1 MVSRDYTKEL
11 GLRSDEKII
20 PLSLAI
26 PLLVAIAVG
35 AWFGVAA
42 LRAGGQHEV
51 TPEQASAVT
60 PPAGSAVASR

>member
-11 GLRSDEKII
+11 GLRTDEKII
-20 PLSLAI
+20 PLPLAI

-35 AWFGVAA
+35 AWYGVGA

-51 TPEQASAVT
+51 TPVQASAVT